1 MVTFASSSDTSSR
14 PDTPVVV
21 CYLCERRVPCDGTA
35 CSLSWIGW
43 VEGPDGETYCGECK
57 WLADDQIVL
66 EAIDEGCNYLSEI
79 LDRVCA
85 KAPRCH
91 SPEDDERLVKASL
104 SRLYEAGFIWSYT
117 ISDFRYRDWPAARG
131 DYPFYVCNRAQVRDR
146 WRATR
151 PRTQD
156 GPWGR
161 RDKWWWSPN
170 YEWR

>member
-1 MVTFASSSDTSSR
+1 MVTFASSRDPLLR

-35 CSLSWIGW
+35 KELAWIGW
-43 VEGPDGETYCGECK
+43 VEGPDGETYCRRCM

-66 EAIDEGCNYLSEI
+66 EAIDDGCNYLSEI

-91 SPEDDERLVKASL
+91 SPKDDERLVRASV
-104 SRLYEAGFIWSYT
+104 SRLYEAGFIWSYK
-117 ISDFRYRDWPAARG
+117 IRDWP
-131 DYPFYVCNRAQVRDR
+131 FYLCNPAHVRDR
-146 WRATR
+146 WREPR
-151 PRTQD
+151 PRTDD

-161 RDKWWWSPN
+161 RNKYWAPGCSIEP
-170 YEWR
+170 